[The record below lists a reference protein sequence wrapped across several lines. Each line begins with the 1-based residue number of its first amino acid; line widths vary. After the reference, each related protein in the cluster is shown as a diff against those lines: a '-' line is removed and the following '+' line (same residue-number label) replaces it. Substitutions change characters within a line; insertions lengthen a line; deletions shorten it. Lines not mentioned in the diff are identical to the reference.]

1 MKITNSST
9 STFAPCPEG
18 VHSAVCV
25 DCIDLGVKET
35 QYGPKRKLRMVF
47 EIADRMEN
55 GKPYSVSRSFTAS
68 LHQKAT
74 LSNFL
79 SKWRG
84 RAVSEGEEID
94 FDKLITANAT
104 LVVSHMVGETGKTF
118 ACIDAIS
125 KPTKKLAPSGSYD
138 PAAARQRIAEYAAKD
153 AVQASAQ
160 PAAPKPTPALAPSAV
175 RQPKPVAAAVEE
187 PESSMPF

>member
-18 VHSAVCV
+18 IHSAVCV
-25 DCIDLGVKET
+25 DVIDLGVKET
-35 QYGPKRKLRMVF
+35 QYGPKRKLRIVF
-47 EIADRMEN
+47 EISERMEN

-68 LHQKAT
+68 LHPKAT

-84 RAVSEGEEID
+84 RAISEGEEID

-104 LVVSHMVGETGKTF
+104 LVVSHMVGDTGKTF
-118 ACIDAIS
+118 ACIDAVS

-153 AVQASAQ
+153 AAQ
-160 PAAPKPTPALAPSAV
+160 PAAQPTAAKPAPAPAV
-175 RQPKPVAAAVEE
+175 RQTKLADKWPEEAEDYTAA
-187 PESSMPF
+187 

>member
-18 VHSAVCV
+18 IHSAVCV
-25 DCIDLGVKET
+25 DCIDLGILET
-35 QYGPKRKLRMVF
+35 KYGPKRKLRIVF

-104 LVVSHMVGETGKTF
+104 LVVSHMVNEMGKTF
-118 ACIDAIS
+118 AGIDAIS
-125 KPTKKLAPSGSYD
+125 KPTKKLAPSGTYD
-138 PAAARQRIAEYAAKD
+138 PAAARQRIEDYARAKD
-153 AVQASAQ
+153 AFPNPAQ
-160 PAAPKPTPALAPSAV
+160 PPAAKPAPAPAV

-187 PESSMPF
+187 PENSMPF